1 MTSFLPSG
9 PCAGEGRGPVST
21 DHAPELTVRDQW
33 DDDVA
38 TVEVSG
44 EIDLSTVGA
53 FSAHLGD
60 VAGQNPKRLVIDLS
74 GVAFVDS
81 SGLHA
86 FVRVRRIL
94 PESCPIVLRS
104 PRRQVR
110 QVFDVTGLAP
120 VFAFE

>member
-1 MTSFLPSG
+1 M
-9 PCAGEGRGPVST
+9 
-21 DHAPELTVRDQW
+21 RDQW
-33 DDDVA
+33 DDGVA

-44 EIDLSTVGA
+44 EIDLSTVDA

-60 VAGQNPKRLVIDLS
+60 VAGRNPKRLVIDLS
-74 GVAFVDS
+74 GVGFVDP

-86 FVRVRRIL
+86 FVRIRRDL

-110 QVFDVTGLAP
+110 QVFNITGLAL

>member
-1 MTSFLPSG
+1 VGSDL
-9 PCAGEGRGPVST
+9 
-21 DHAPELTVRDQW
+21 APELTVRDQW

-44 EIDLSTVGA
+44 EIDLGTVGA

-60 VAGQNPKRLVIDLS
+60 IVGRNPKRLVIDLS

-86 FVRVRRIL
+86 FVRVRRDL
-94 PESCPIVLRS
+94 PESCPVVLRS
-104 PRRQVR
+104 PRHQIR
-110 QVFDVTGLAP
+110 QVFDITGLAP